1 MKQIGLTP
9 DNQENLI
16 LYDIKVLEKKPPVME
31 EIRAKLKKR
40 RIDKIVQCKERLRG
54 AGHGKHLSGGVDLLS
69 THNS

>member
-1 MKQIGLTP
+1 MGLTP

-40 RIDKIVQCKERLRG
+40 RVDKIIHCMERIRG
-54 AGHGKHLSGGVDLLS
+54 VGHVKHLSGGVDPLPGP
-69 THNS
+69 NS